1 MLGGDTMRML
11 LSVLIGYM
19 LGCVNPARFFAGR
32 KGVDLR
38 QEGTGNL
45 GTTNTVLVMGKSWG
59 LLVLLIDMGK
69 AILSAKIAKWLFPKL
84 VIAGMLAAFGAIL
97 GHIFPYHMGFHGGKG
112 LACFGGMVLEYNP
125 LVFLVLLTIGLVAA
139 VIVNFGV
146 CLPVSAAILFPVA
159 VGLVSRDLASVLA
172 ALAASV
178 VILVAHRDNIARSLK
193 GDDLRV
199 RDWIR
204 SQFCHS
210 N

>member
-1 MLGGDTMRML
+1 MRML
-11 LSVLIGYM
+11 ISVLIGYV
-19 LGCVNPARFFAGR
+19 LGCVNPANLLSRR

-38 QEGTGNL
+38 HEGTGNL

-59 LLVLLIDMGK
+59 ALVLILDMGK

-84 VIAGMLAAFGAIL
+84 AIAGMLAAFGAIL
-97 GHIFPYHMGFHGGKG
+97 GHIYPYHMHFHGGKG

-125 LVFLVLLTIGLVAA
+125 LVFAVLLLIGLVLA

-146 CLPVSAAILFPVA
+146 ALPVSAAILFPFA
-159 VGLVSRDLASVLA
+159 VGLVSRSLPAVLT
-172 ALAASV
+172 ALAASAM
-178 VILVAHRDNIARSLK
+178 ILYVHRDNVAKAIR

-204 SQFCHS
+204 SQFAHS
-210 N
+210 A